1 VEEETVSFVLNNT
14 EEGVGMCAQAK
25 FKGGDIWYAG
35 IVQDLHVD
43 GTYHILYEDGDEE
56 ASVKRDMI
64 EPVEVFSVDFPLFF
78 LKFRVF
84 FYIFCTEPT
93 YVQSLR
99 LASFEASRAV
109 QCTCKWVISALSACA
124 HTLRLAVQDGED
136 KSA

>member
-1 VEEETVSFVLNNT
+1 MFRRIYVDSRYAYALCIYIYIYTYIYIYIYSPAWAHTWLVLVCVLVLAPSDVVEEETVSFVLNNT

-78 LKFRVF
+78 
-84 FYIFCTEPT
+84 
-93 YVQSLR
+93 
-99 LASFEASRAV
+99 
-109 QCTCKWVISALSACA
+109 
-124 HTLRLAVQDGED
+124 
-136 KSA
+136 